1 MEQSNGEIIPDHKP
15 AKGIEKKNLWMEIFN
30 NEALPTLIFLLCAI
44 QKRFFPMSANSIFQ
58 YFVPKDR
65 KFYPLFEQAS
75 SNLVAISKLLY
86 EMMTT
91 TSREKRTSLIRQ
103 IEKLEHTG
111 DEITHQIFN
120 EVSRTFITPFDRE
133 DIQHLASGLDDII
146 DYIHGSAKRIELYKV
161 ETIHPSMIK
170 LSELI
175 LQCAEELNGAIQ
187 SLRSMNNMIK
197 IREALVRVNSI
208 ENHADD
214 IFDNAV
220 ARLFEEEKNAIE
232 IIKIKEVLSALETA
246 TDKCE
251 DVANSLESII
261 VKNS

>member
-1 MEQSNGEIIPDHKP
+1 
-15 AKGIEKKNLWMEIFN
+15 
-30 NEALPTLIFLLCAI
+30 
-44 QKRFFPMSANSIFQ
+44 MSVNSIFQ
-58 YFVPKDR
+58 YFSPKDR

-75 SNLVAISKLLY
+75 SNLVAISKVLY
-86 EMMTT
+86 EALTT
-91 TSREKRTSLIRQ
+91 TSPEKRTEYIRQ
-103 IEKLEHTG
+103 IEKLEHVG
-111 DEITHQIFN
+111 DDITHQIFN
-120 EVSRTFITPFDRE
+120 EVASTFITPFDRE
-133 DIQHLASGLDDII
+133 DIQKLAGGLDDII

-161 ETIHPSMIK
+161 DKIHPSMIK
-170 LSELI
+170 LAELI
-175 LQCAEELNGAIQ
+175 GSCAEELNAAIG
-187 SLRSMNNMIK
+187 SLRNLNENNMIK
-197 IREALVRVNSI
+197 IRAALVRVNSI